1 MKTFI
6 KAKLKKSDDPTN
18 INKYRLAVNITE
30 YNIILKLIFQRIII
44 SKFLKCMILIRAN
57 SSGKTSDVEYDASN
71 DGGSNQSFDGL
82 DPQPRY
88 VGKLV

>member
-1 MKTFI
+1 MT
-6 KAKLKKSDDPTN
+6 
-18 INKYRLAVNITE
+18 
-30 YNIILKLIFQRIII
+30 
-44 SKFLKCMILIRAN
+44 LIRAS

-88 VGKLV
+88 VGQLVKHDANNNGILTSHLIVVSIK